1 MHAAP
6 QHEIFFTKTSI
17 GVDSPKSDSAT
28 KFITIYQQSIMQTTV
43 LSPLVTPARWVVMG
57 VSGCGK
63 SEVGQRLAQALGVHF
78 LEGDAYHSAS
88 NVAKMAAGIPLDDDD
103 RADWLRALQAEI
115 ALAQARGEGLV
126 LACSALKRRYR
137 DLLRAADPDLRFA
150 HLSGPRELIAERMG
164 ARTAH
169 YMPASLLDSQLR
181 DLEPLQQDEAGLLLD
196 IRKALP
202 VLIDEILHP
211 EGR

>member
-1 MHAAP
+1 M
-6 QHEIFFTKTSI
+6 QDN
-17 GVDSPKSDSAT
+17 VDSSLP
-28 KFITIYQQSIMQTTV
+28 
-43 LSPLVTPARWVVMG
+43 PARWVVMG

-63 SEVGQRLAQALGVHF
+63 SEVGQRLAHALNVRF

-88 NVAKMAAGIPLDDDD
+88 NVAKMASGIPLDDND
-103 RADWLRALQAEI
+103 RADWLRTLQAEI
-115 ALAQARGEGLV
+115 AAASARGEGLV

-137 DLLRAADPDLRFA
+137 DLLRAADPGLRFA
-150 HLSGPRELIAERMG
+150 HLSGPRELIAQRML

-196 IRKALP
+196 IGKTLP
-202 VLIDEILHP
+202 ELTQEILHP

>member
-1 MHAAP
+1 
-6 QHEIFFTKTSI
+6 
-17 GVDSPKSDSAT
+17 
-28 KFITIYQQSIMQTTV
+28 
-43 LSPLVTPARWVVMG
+43 MG

-63 SEVGQRLAQALGVHF
+63 SEVGQRLARALGVRF

-103 RADWLRALQAEI
+103 RADWLRTLQGEI
-115 ALAQARGEGLV
+115 AAARARGEGLV

-137 DLLRAADPDLRFA
+137 DLLRAADPGLRFA
-150 HLSGPRELIAERMG
+150 HLSGPRELIAQRML

-196 IRKALP
+196 IGKPLQT
-202 VLIDEILHP
+202 LTEEILHP